1 MESSSSTVNDAGTG
15 FTRMILACYVLSL
28 IPVSG
33 IIIAID
39 NIQ

>member
-1 MESSSSTVNDAGTG
+1 MERSSSTVNDAGTG